1 MFHICRGREWQS
13 RHIGSRSIYALFL
26 HAQPLTIKWRLLIS
40 TELSFLTYTSVNW
53 HYECKHKSFQIYLR
67 SGLKHKKKLK
77 PEILKPNSLKPNL
90 TKRDLHL
97 FTIAVTTRI
106 TLHLVMLP
114 SALEVGMIARLIPF
128 SHLLSSPPYI
138 KRLKRNVKF
147 F

>member
-13 RHIGSRSIYALFL
+13 RHMGSRSIYALFL

-40 TELSFLTYTSVNW
+40 TDLSFLTHTSASW
-53 HYECKHKSFQIYLR
+53 HYECKHKRFQIYLR

-90 TKRDLHL
+90 TKRDLHP
-97 FTIAVTTRI
+97 FTIAVTTCI

-114 SALEVGMIARLIPF
+114 SALEVGTIAPFIPF
-128 SHLLSSPPYI
+128 SHLLSPTYN